1 MLEDRVNERTA
12 KLEELNIELQK
23 LADRDGLTGVSN
35 RRAGDAYLSDVWM
48 RLRRQSQPLSL
59 IMLDVDHFKLFN
71 DTYGHQ
77 IGDDCLIRVAHTLQ
91 SQLQRATDMLVRFG
105 GEEFM
110 LILPDTDNKGA
121 IQVAENARRAVEALG
136 IRHEYSTPRNSVT
149 VSVGYATMV
158 PNARNRADQLIQAA
172 DAALYQA
179 KQRGRNQICAGQEG

>member
-1 MLEDRVNERTA
+1 
-12 KLEELNIELQK
+12 
-23 LADRDGLTGVSN
+23 
-35 RRAGDAYLSDVWM
+35 M

-91 SQLQRATDMLVRFG
+91 TQLQRATDMLVRFG

-110 LILPDTDNKGA
+110 LILPDTDSKGA
-121 IQVAENARRAVEALG
+121 IQVAENARLAIEALG
-136 IRHEYSTPRNSVT
+136 IRHEYSTPRDSVT

-172 DAALYQA
+172 DAALYKA